1 MINVE
6 NGAQVQNAVVKNK
19 TYLNRENHYVFTLRE
34 IFGRTWNKTALKTP
48 RYNKIWKKY
57 SELGVKEIF

>member
-6 NGAQVQNAVVKNK
+6 NGAQVQNEVLRNK

-34 IFGRTWNKTALKTP
+34 IFGLTWNESA
-48 RYNKIWKKY
+48 
-57 SELGVKEIF
+57 V